1 MADDSDPRKEF
12 FQALGEEIERFLL
25 FLVDDKD
32 ALFDYVKDPF
42 EFLKN
47 WEPAD
52 DRPGLS
58 NEAKAILLQSNY
70 SVVKEAMKYRGSHQV
85 HWVCVWVI

>member
-1 MADDSDPRKEF
+1 MSDDLDPRKLF
-12 FQALGEEIERFLL
+12 FKELGEEIEEFLL
-25 FLVDDKD
+25 FLVGDKD
-32 ALFDYVKDPF
+32 KLFDYVQDPF
-42 EFLKN
+42 DFLKN
-47 WEPAD
+47 WEPED
-52 DRPGLS
+52 DRPRLS